1 MGRVKEVRVSDTI
14 NRMSWDE
21 CARIFREMFCPR
33 TTIKQ
38 LEEEFLRMEQGNVTV
53 RE

>member
-1 MGRVKEVRVSDTI
+1 MGRVKEVKVSNTI
-14 NRMSWDE
+14 NTMSWDE
-21 CARIFREMFCPR
+21 CARILREMFCSR
-33 TTIKQ
+33 TVIKQ